1 MIRASNSF
9 EIKVAAPF
17 INAIYTKIDRKSIN
31 SVCQPNICLKAVKRY
46 ATIGLTNNENNK

>member
-9 EIKVAAPF
+9 EIKSAAPF
-17 INAIYTKIDRKSIN
+17 TLEIYTKLDPKSIN

-46 ATIGLTNNENNK
+46 ATIGLTNNENKK